1 MGKTITRNELRSL
14 GLLTLF
20 LFAISYPAMI
30 AAVFLHEVAGH
41 GLVTA
46 LLGGDFN
53 GFGVLVD
60 GMGWAKVDVSM
71 LSASGQ
77 ALMLAAGASVTSIAL
92 LLMVAFAIRFRRN
105 FFASTALLVFALVF
119 LGDGAPYFFWDA
131 IYRGGI
137 GDASGIL
144 TLYPDP
150 LLRILMIVG
159 SGLVLAIGIVAFN
172 VLLMQRIE
180 EHMLPSDSSRIARI
194 IPAIILFAL
203 QAVAWL
209 AFDWTQLIPVPEIQF
224 LPSLTALILTVLVL
238 VVCVFMKKQTTAA
251 SAPLRFGLPVSLACA
266 AAVATAVCVVVFLQN
281 GVMF

>member
-1 MGKTITRNELRSL
+1 MEKVITKKNLRSF
-14 GLLTLF
+14 GLLTIY
-20 LFAISYPAMI
+20 LFAIAYSAVI

-41 GLVTA
+41 GLATA

-71 LSASGQ
+71 LNASGQ

-92 LLMVAFAIRFRRN
+92 LLMVALAIRFRRN
-105 FFASTALLVFALVF
+105 FFASTALLVIALVF

-159 SGLVLAIGIVAFN
+159 SGLVLAIGIVGVN
-172 VLLMQRIE
+172 VLLMRRIE
-180 EHMLPSDSSRIARI
+180 EHMLPADSSRVARI

-238 VVCVFMKKQTTAA
+238 VVCVFSKKQTKPNAA
-251 SAPLRFGLPVSLACA
+251 SLRFALPVGLSLVA
-266 AAVATAVCVVVFLQN
+266 ATATAICVVAFLQN